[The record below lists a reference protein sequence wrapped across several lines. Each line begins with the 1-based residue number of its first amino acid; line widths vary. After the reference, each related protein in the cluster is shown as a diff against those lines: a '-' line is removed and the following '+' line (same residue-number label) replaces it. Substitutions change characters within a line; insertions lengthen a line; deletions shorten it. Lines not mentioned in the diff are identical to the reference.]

1 MARDVIGL
9 KQLLLQGVRVVEVVD
24 FWVKYVLLKNA
35 FVEFL
40 EFLDEAGL
48 LKLFLLK
55 YLSETLILAR
65 DVVGVFKHF
74 IPVDV

>member
-55 YLSETLILAR
+55 NLSETLILAR